1 MPATSQM
8 RCWLLPN
15 GRIFPAV
22 AGDSLRW
29 AAVLHLHFSRCP
41 HVGATLAF
49 PVAPRTHSL
58 SERKAAHSGDT
69 RLTAAN
75 GARCGRVQGCK
86 PFKALPPCPLAP
98 ANARAIGRRGATKE
112 CRDFALQ
119 FSASALKC
127 RAALQAQGLPR
138 LVSAASETCAARPPS
153 AWSLSAPARC
163 RSGCCQRSRR
173 RSLST
178 ESHTRGEARMQWTHL
193 PAQGCFYPALQCGAY
208 HRFSAAQRSRHSGQ
222 MHENQLT
229 QDLGSLPLIL
239 APCSYAQSE

>member
-15 GRIFPAV
+15 GRIFPAA
-22 AGDSLRW
+22 AGLLCVGSAYCIRIFL
-29 AAVLHLHFSRCP
+29 RCP
-41 HVGATLAF
+41 HVGATWAF
-49 PVAPRTHSL
+49 SAAPHTHSQPGQ
-58 SERKAAHSGDT
+58 KAAHSGDT

-98 ANARAIGRRGATKE
+98 ANARAIGRRGAPKE
-112 CRDFALQ
+112 CRDFALR

-138 LVSAASETCAARPPS
+138 LVLAASETCAARLPS

-163 RSGCCQRSRR
+163 RLEDCQQSRH

-178 ESHTRGEARMQWTHL
+178 EAILGVKLECN
-193 PAQGCFYPALQCGAY
+193 GCALRCKAVLVL
-208 HRFSAAQRSRHSGQ
+208 RDNAERIAAFQPPDDQNASG
-222 MHENQLT
+222 
-229 QDLGSLPLIL
+229 
-239 APCSYAQSE
+239 